1 MKHYK
6 DVAEE
11 ALRRRDEYDVQRNQR
26 KQMLR
31 RKMITTL
38 AALAIFVTVA
48 GSITLAVG
56 YISGAEWFTNYFQ
69 GRSEKEFTENQQE
82 IIAERVLDVNQNVTS
97 DDITITMKSIFFN
110 RNEVYLNFSME
121 TTRDISLEHRYPDIT
136 LRGRDGTYY
145 SSYPSSW
152 HSSSAEYDDENN
164 IMQYVAVV
172 ELQGNNNYQRNK
184 IMEDGYLRIVLNNLE
199 MTEIIEE
206 PEVQFIHI
214 PVSDGEWEFEVTFD
228 EITEIYRPL
237 LSEPVTCKVQ
247 DYFHKEMIAEVEVKT
262 LTGYAMAISAEYC
275 VISDI
280 DRDIPPE
287 IIIVMMDGEEIW
299 YSSSKSGKKLGI
311 STDSIVE
318 NGYETPINWDEV
330 DYIRVGG
337 YENEKGKWVGAA
349 IVDVN

>member
-38 AALAIFVTVA
+38 AALAIFVMVA

-82 IIAERVLDVNQNVTS
+82 VIAERVLDVNQSVTA
-97 DDITITMKSIFFN
+97 DDITITMKSLFFN
-110 RNEVYLNFSME
+110 LNDVYLNFSIE
-121 TTRDISLEHRYPDIT
+121 TTRDVLLEYCYPDMM
-136 LRGRDGTYY
+136 LKGSDGTHYT
-145 SSYPSSW
+145 SSVRL
-152 HSSSAEYDDENN
+152 SSSEYENEKN
-164 IMQYVAVV
+164 TMHYVAVMM
-172 ELQGNNNYQRNK
+172 LQGNNDVQRKK
-184 IMEDGYLRIVLNNLE
+184 IMEDGYLKIMMSNLE
-199 MTEIIEE
+199 RSELVEE
-206 PEVQFIHI
+206 PELHRIVTQI
-214 PVSDGEWEFEVTFD
+214 SNGKWEFDISFD
-228 EITEIYRPL
+228 EISEIYRPL
-237 LSEPVTCKVQ
+237 MSEPVTCQ
-247 DYFHKEMIAEVEVKT
+247 AQHFHFKDRIVELEMQI
-262 LTGYAMAISAEYC
+262 LNGYAMAVRGEYRI
-275 VISDI
+275 ISDSEW
-280 DRDIPPE
+280 DIPPE
-287 IIIVMMDGEEIW
+287 ITIVMLDGEEIK
-299 YSSSKSGKKLGI
+299 YSSSSSGKKLGM
-311 STDSIVE
+311 SKNSVVE
-318 NGYETPINWDEV
+318 FGYEKPINWDEV

>member
-69 GRSEKEFTENQQE
+69 GRSEKKFTENQQD
-82 IIAERVLDVNQNVTS
+82 IIAERVLDVNQSVTA
-97 DDITITMKSIFFN
+97 DDITITMKSVFFN
-110 RNEVYLNFSME
+110 LSDVYLNFSIE
-121 TTRDISLEHRYPDIT
+121 TTRDISLEACFPQAM
-136 LRGRDGTYY
+136 LKGVDGTIYT
-145 SSYPSSW
+145 SGW
-152 HSSSAEYDDENN
+152 TLSSSEYDAENN
-164 IMQYVAVV
+164 IMHYVVFMT
-172 ELQGNNNYQRNK
+172 LQGNNDVQRKK
-184 IMEDGYLRIVLNNLE
+184 IMQDGNLRIILSELKR
-199 MTEIIEE
+199 TEFIKE
-206 PEVQFIHI
+206 PELKRVVI
-214 PVSDGEWEFEVTFD
+214 PISDEKWEFDITFD
-228 EITEIYRPL
+228 EISEIYHPL
-237 LSEPVTCKVQ
+237 MSEPVTCKTQHFHFKDRIVELEVQ
-247 DYFHKEMIAEVEVKT
+247 A
-262 LTGYAMAISAEYC
+262 LNGYAMAVRGEYSI
-275 VISDI
+275 ISDSEW
-280 DRDIPPE
+280 DIPPE
-287 IIIVMMDGEEIW
+287 IAIVMLDGVEIK
-299 YSSSKSGKKLGI
+299 YSSAKSGRKLGVSKVSVI
-311 STDSIVE
+311 E
-318 NGYETPINWDEV
+318 FGFETPINWDEV

>member
-31 RKMITTL
+31 RKTVTTL
-38 AALAIFVTVA
+38 VALAIFVTAA
-48 GSITLAVG
+48 GIVGLAAG
-56 YISGAEWFTNYFQ
+56 YISGADWFKNYFQ
-69 GRSEKEFTENQQE
+69 NRSEKKFTENQQE
-82 IIAERVLDVNQNVTS
+82 IIAERVLDVNQSVTA

-110 RNEVYLNFSME
+110 LNEVYLNFSME
-121 TTRDISLEHRYPDIT
+121 TTRDISLEHRSPDIT

-145 SSYPSSW
+145 TSGW

-164 IMQYVAVV
+164 IMHYVVV
-172 ELQGNNNYQRNK
+172 MQLQGNNDYQRNK
-184 IMEDGYLRIVLNNLE
+184 IMEDGYLRIVLNNLK
-199 MTEIIEE
+199 MTEVIEE
-206 PEVQFIHI
+206 PEVQIIRI

-228 EITEIYRPL
+228 EITEIYQPV
-237 LSEPVTCKVQ
+237 LSEPITCKVQ
-247 DYFHKEMIAEVEVKT
+247 HYFYKDLILEVEVKE
-262 LTGYAMAISAEYC
+262 LNAYAMAVRGEYAI
-275 VISDI
+275 ISDSEK
-280 DRDIPPE
+280 DYPPE
-287 IIIVMMDGEEIW
+287 IAIVMSDGEEIK
-299 YSSSKSGKKLGI
+299 YSSSSSGKKLGI
-311 STDSIVE
+311 SKNSVVE
-318 NGYETPINWDEV
+318 FGYETPINWDEV

>member
-82 IIAERVLDVNQNVTS
+82 VIAERVLDVNQSVTV
-97 DDITITMKSIFFN
+97 DDITITMKSVFFN
-110 RNEVYLNFSME
+110 LNDVYLNFSIE
-121 TTRDISLEHRYPDIT
+121 TTRDISLEACSPQAM
-136 LRGRDGTYY
+136 LKGFDGTIYT
-145 SSYPSSW
+145 SGW
-152 HSSSAEYDDENN
+152 TNSSSEYDAENN
-164 IMQYVAVV
+164 IMHYVMFMTLRGDNDV
-172 ELQGNNNYQRNK
+172 QRKK
-184 IMEDGYLRIVLNNLE
+184 IMQDGNLRIILSELKR
-199 MTEIIEE
+199 TEFIKE
-206 PEVQFIHI
+206 PELKRVVI
-214 PVSDGEWEFEVTFD
+214 PISDEKWEFDITFD
-228 EITEIYRPL
+228 EITEVYRPI
-237 LSEPVTCKVQ
+237 LSEPVTCQVQ
-247 DYFHKEMIAEVEVKT
+247 HFRLKDIIVE
-262 LTGYAMAISAEYC
+262 LEIQALNGYAMAVRGEYSI
-275 VISDI
+275 ISDSEW
-280 DRDIPPE
+280 DIPPE
-287 IIIVMMDGEEIW
+287 ITIVMLDGVEIKDF
-299 YSSSKSGKKLGI
+299 SAKSGRRLEVSVIDFGF
-311 STDSIVE
+311 
-318 NGYETPINWDEV
+318 ETPINWDEV

>member
-82 IIAERVLDVNQNVTS
+82 VIAERVLDVNQSVTA
-97 DDITITMKSIFFN
+97 DDITITMKSVFFN
-110 RNEVYLNFSME
+110 LNDVYLNFSIE
-121 TTRDISLEHRYPDIT
+121 TTRDISLEACSPQAM
-136 LRGRDGTYY
+136 LKGFDGTIYT
-145 SSYPSSW
+145 SGW
-152 HSSSAEYDDENN
+152 TLSSSEYDAENN
-164 IMQYVAVV
+164 IMHYVVFMT
-172 ELQGNNNYQRNK
+172 LQGNNDVQRKK
-184 IMEDGYLRIVLNNLE
+184 IMQDGNLRIILSELKR
-199 MTEIIEE
+199 TEFIKE
-206 PEVQFIHI
+206 PELKRVVI
-214 PVSDGEWEFEVTFD
+214 PISDEKWEFDITFD
-228 EITEIYRPL
+228 EITEVYRPI
-237 LSEPVTCKVQ
+237 LSEPVTCQVQ
-247 DYFHKEMIAEVEVKT
+247 HFRLKDIIVE
-262 LTGYAMAISAEYC
+262 LEIQALNGYAMAVRGEYSI
-275 VISDI
+275 ISDSEW
-280 DRDIPPE
+280 DIPPE
-287 IIIVMMDGEEIW
+287 ITIVMLDGVEIKDF
-299 YSSSKSGKKLGI
+299 SAKSGRRLEVSVIDFGF
-311 STDSIVE
+311 
-318 NGYETPINWDEV
+318 ETPINWDEV

>member
-69 GRSEKEFTENQQE
+69 GRSEKKFTENQQE
-82 IIAERVLDVNQNVTS
+82 VIAERVLDVNQSVTA

-110 RNEVYLNFSME
+110 LSDVYLNFSIE
-121 TTRDISLEHRYPDIT
+121 TTRDISLEACFPQAM
-136 LRGRDGTYY
+136 LKGFDGTIYT
-145 SSYPSSW
+145 SGW
-152 HSSSAEYDDENN
+152 TLSSSEYDAENN
-164 IMQYVAVV
+164 IMHYVVFMTLRGDNDV
-172 ELQGNNNYQRNK
+172 QRKK
-184 IMEDGYLRIVLNNLE
+184 IMQDGNMRIILSELKRN
-199 MTEIIEE
+199 EIIEE
-206 PEVQFIHI
+206 PELKRVVI
-214 PVSDGEWEFEVTFD
+214 PISDEKWEFDITFD
-228 EITEIYRPL
+228 EITEVYRPI
-237 LSEPVTCKVQ
+237 LSEPVTCQVQ
-247 DYFHKEMIAEVEVKT
+247 HFRLKDIIVE
-262 LTGYAMAISAEYC
+262 LEIQALNGYAMAVRGEYSI
-275 VISDI
+275 ISDSEW
-280 DRDIPPE
+280 DIPPE
-287 IIIVMMDGEEIW
+287 ITIVMLDGVEIKDF
-299 YSSSKSGKKLGI
+299 SAKSGRRLEVSVIDFGF
-311 STDSIVE
+311 
-318 NGYETPINWDEV
+318 ETPINWDEV

>member
-69 GRSEKEFTENQQE
+69 GRSEKKFTENQQE
-82 IIAERVLDVNQNVTS
+82 VIAERVLDVNQSVTA
-97 DDITITMKSIFFN
+97 DDITITMKSVFFN
-110 RNEVYLNFSME
+110 LSDVYLNFSIE
-121 TTRDISLEHRYPDIT
+121 TTRDISLEACFPQAM
-136 LRGRDGTYY
+136 LKGFDGTIYT
-145 SSYPSSW
+145 SGW
-152 HSSSAEYDDENN
+152 TLSSSEYDAENN
-164 IMQYVAVV
+164 IMHYVVFMTLRGDNDV
-172 ELQGNNNYQRNK
+172 QRKK
-184 IMEDGYLRIVLNNLE
+184 IMQDGNMRIILSELKRN
-199 MTEIIEE
+199 EIIEE
-206 PEVQFIHI
+206 PELKRVVI
-214 PVSDGEWEFEVTFD
+214 PISDEKWEFDITFD
-228 EITEIYRPL
+228 EITEVYRPI
-237 LSEPVTCKVQ
+237 LSEPVTCQVQ
-247 DYFHKEMIAEVEVKT
+247 HFRLKDIIVE
-262 LTGYAMAISAEYC
+262 LEIQALNGYAMAVRGEYSI
-275 VISDI
+275 ISDSEW
-280 DRDIPPE
+280 DIPPE
-287 IIIVMMDGEEIW
+287 ITIVMLDGVEIKDF
-299 YSSSKSGKKLGI
+299 SAKSGRRLEVSVIDFGF
-311 STDSIVE
+311 
-318 NGYETPINWDEV
+318 ETPINWDEV

>member
-82 IIAERVLDVNQNVTS
+82 VIAERVLDVNQSVTA
-97 DDITITMKSIFFN
+97 DDITITMKSVFFN
-110 RNEVYLNFSME
+110 LSDVYLNFSIE
-121 TTRDISLEHRYPDIT
+121 TTRDISLESCFPQAM
-136 LRGRDGTYY
+136 LKGFDGTIYT
-145 SSYPSSW
+145 SGW
-152 HSSSAEYDDENN
+152 TLSSSEYDAENN
-164 IMQYVAVV
+164 IMHYVVFMTLRGDNDV
-172 ELQGNNNYQRNK
+172 QRKK
-184 IMEDGYLRIVLNNLE
+184 IMQDGNMRIILSELKRN
-199 MTEIIEE
+199 EIIEE
-206 PEVQFIHI
+206 PELKRVVI
-214 PVSDGEWEFEVTFD
+214 PISDEKWEFDITFD
-228 EITEIYRPL
+228 EITEVYRPI
-237 LSEPVTCKVQ
+237 LSEPVTCQVQ
-247 DYFHKEMIAEVEVKT
+247 HFRLKDIIVE
-262 LTGYAMAISAEYC
+262 LEIQALNGYAMAVRGEYSI
-275 VISDI
+275 ISDSEW
-280 DRDIPPE
+280 DIPPE
-287 IIIVMMDGEEIW
+287 ITIVMLDGVEIKDF
-299 YSSSKSGKKLGI
+299 SAKSGRRLEVSVIDFGF
-311 STDSIVE
+311 
-318 NGYETPINWDEV
+318 ETPINWDEV

>member
-82 IIAERVLDVNQNVTS
+82 VIAERVLDVNQSVTV
-97 DDITITMKSIFFN
+97 DDVTITMKSVFFN
-110 RNEVYLNFSME
+110 LSDVYLNFSIE
-121 TTRDISLEHRYPDIT
+121 TTRDISLEACSPQAM
-136 LRGRDGTYY
+136 LKGFDGTIYT
-145 SSYPSSW
+145 SGW
-152 HSSSAEYDDENN
+152 TSSSSEYDAENN
-164 IMQYVAVV
+164 IMHYVVFMT
-172 ELQGNNNYQRNK
+172 LQGNNDVQRKK
-184 IMEDGYLRIVLNNLE
+184 IMQDGNLRIILSELKR
-199 MTEIIEE
+199 TEFIKE
-206 PEVQFIHI
+206 PELKRVDI
-214 PVSDGEWEFEVTFD
+214 PISDEKWEFDITFD
-228 EITEIYRPL
+228 EITEVYRPI
-237 LSEPVTCKVQ
+237 LSEPVTCQVQ
-247 DYFHKEMIAEVEVKT
+247 HFRLKDIIVELEIQV
-262 LTGYAMAISAEYC
+262 LNGYAMAVRGEYSI
-275 VISDI
+275 ISDSEW
-280 DRDIPPE
+280 DIPPE
-287 IIIVMMDGEEIW
+287 ITIVMLDGVEIKDF
-299 YSSSKSGKKLGI
+299 SAKSGRGLEVSVIDFGF
-311 STDSIVE
+311 
-318 NGYETPINWDEV
+318 ETPINWDEV

>member
-82 IIAERVLDVNQNVTS
+82 VIAERVLDVNQSVTA
-97 DDITITMKSIFFN
+97 DDITITMKSVFFN
-110 RNEVYLNFSME
+110 LNDVYLNFSIE
-121 TTRDISLEHRYPDIT
+121 TTRDISLEACFPQAM
-136 LRGRDGTYY
+136 LKGFDGTIYT
-145 SSYPSSW
+145 SGW
-152 HSSSAEYDDENN
+152 TNSSSEYDAENN
-164 IMQYVAVV
+164 IMHYVMFMTLRGDNDV
-172 ELQGNNNYQRNK
+172 QRKK
-184 IMEDGYLRIVLNNLE
+184 IMQDGNMRIILSELKRN
-199 MTEIIEE
+199 EIIEE
-206 PEVQFIHI
+206 PELKRVVI
-214 PVSDGEWEFEVTFD
+214 PISDEKWEFDITFD
-228 EITEIYRPL
+228 EITEVYRPI
-237 LSEPVTCKVQ
+237 LSEPVTCQVQ
-247 DYFHKEMIAEVEVKT
+247 HFRLKDIIVE
-262 LTGYAMAISAEYC
+262 LEIQALNGYAMAVRGEYSI
-275 VISDI
+275 ISDSEW
-280 DRDIPPE
+280 DIPPE
-287 IIIVMMDGEEIW
+287 ITIVMLDGVEIKDF
-299 YSSSKSGKKLGI
+299 SAKSGRRLEVSVIDFGF
-311 STDSIVE
+311 
-318 NGYETPINWDEV
+318 ETPINWDEV

>member
-31 RKMITTL
+31 RKMVTTL

-82 IIAERVLDVNQNVTS
+82 IIAERVLDVNQSVTA
-97 DDITITMKSIFFN
+97 DDITITMKSVFFN
-110 RNEVYLNFSME
+110 LNDVYLNFSIE
-121 TTRDISLEHRYPDIT
+121 TTRDISLDHCFPEAM
-136 LRGRDGTYY
+136 LKGFDGTIYT
-145 SSYPSSW
+145 SGW
-152 HSSSAEYDDENN
+152 TLSSSEYDAENN
-164 IMQYVAVV
+164 IMHYVVFMTLRGDNDV
-172 ELQGNNNYQRNK
+172 QRKK
-184 IMEDGYLRIVLNNLE
+184 IMQDGNMRIILSELKRNE
-199 MTEIIEE
+199 FIEE
-206 PEVQFIHI
+206 PELKRVVI
-214 PVSDGEWEFEVTFD
+214 PISDEKWEFDITFD
-228 EITEIYRPL
+228 EITEVYRPI
-237 LSEPVTCKVQ
+237 LSEPVTCQVQ
-247 DYFHKEMIAEVEVKT
+247 HFRLKDIIVE
-262 LTGYAMAISAEYC
+262 LEIQALNGYAMAVRGEYSI
-275 VISDI
+275 ISDSEW
-280 DRDIPPE
+280 DIPPE
-287 IIIVMMDGEEIW
+287 ITIVMLDGEEIK
-299 YSSSKSGKKLGI
+299 YSSSSSGKKLGI
-311 STDSIVE
+311 SKNSVVE
-318 NGYETPINWDEV
+318 FGYETPINWDEV

>member
-69 GRSEKEFTENQQE
+69 GRSEKKFTENQQE
-82 IIAERVLDVNQNVTS
+82 VIAERVLDVNQSVTA
-97 DDITITMKSIFFN
+97 DDITITMKSVFFN
-110 RNEVYLNFSME
+110 LNDVYLNFSIE
-121 TTRDISLEHRYPDIT
+121 TTRDISLEACSPQAM
-136 LRGRDGTYY
+136 LKGFDGTIYT
-145 SSYPSSW
+145 SGW
-152 HSSSAEYDDENN
+152 TLSSSEYDAENN
-164 IMQYVAVV
+164 IMHYVVFMT
-172 ELQGNNNYQRNK
+172 LQGNNDVQRKK
-184 IMEDGYLRIVLNNLE
+184 IMQDGNLRIILSELKR
-199 MTEIIEE
+199 TEFIKE
-206 PEVQFIHI
+206 PELKRVVI
-214 PVSDGEWEFEVTFD
+214 PISDEKWEFDITFD
-228 EITEIYRPL
+228 EITEVYRPI
-237 LSEPVTCKVQ
+237 LSEPVTCQVQ
-247 DYFHKEMIAEVEVKT
+247 HFRLKDIIVE
-262 LTGYAMAISAEYC
+262 LEIQALNGYAMAVRGEYSI
-275 VISDI
+275 ISDSEW
-280 DRDIPPE
+280 DIPPE
-287 IIIVMMDGEEIW
+287 ITIVMLDGVEIKDF
-299 YSSSKSGKKLGI
+299 SAKSGRRLEVSVIDFGF
-311 STDSIVE
+311 
-318 NGYETPINWDEV
+318 ETPINWDEV

>member
-82 IIAERVLDVNQNVTS
+82 VIAERVLDVNQSVTA
-97 DDITITMKSIFFN
+97 DDITITMKSVFFN
-110 RNEVYLNFSME
+110 LNDVYLNFSIE
-121 TTRDISLEHRYPDIT
+121 TTRDISLEACSPQAM
-136 LRGRDGTYY
+136 LKGFDGTIYT
-145 SSYPSSW
+145 SGW
-152 HSSSAEYDDENN
+152 TNSSSEYDAENN
-164 IMQYVAVV
+164 IMHYVMFMTLRGDNDV
-172 ELQGNNNYQRNK
+172 QRKK
-184 IMEDGYLRIVLNNLE
+184 IMQDGNLRIILSELKR
-199 MTEIIEE
+199 TEFIKE
-206 PEVQFIHI
+206 PELKRVVI
-214 PVSDGEWEFEVTFD
+214 PISDEKWEFDITFD
-228 EITEIYRPL
+228 EITEVYRPI
-237 LSEPVTCKVQ
+237 LSEPVTCQVQ
-247 DYFHKEMIAEVEVKT
+247 HFRLKDIIVE
-262 LTGYAMAISAEYC
+262 LEIQALNGYAMAVRGEYSI
-275 VISDI
+275 ISDSEW
-280 DRDIPPE
+280 DIPPE
-287 IIIVMMDGEEIW
+287 ITIVMLDGVEIKDF
-299 YSSSKSGKKLGI
+299 SAKSGRRLEVSVIDFGF
-311 STDSIVE
+311 
-318 NGYETPINWDEV
+318 ETPINWDEV